1 MPHKRRHLFAAV
13 SFVIL
18 LVFLLTEFRI
28 AVVHGDSMLPTYKNG
43 QMVLVNRLPG
53 GRVSHGD
60 VVLVKANDE
69 VLIKRVYRLPGE
81 TLSLRDAYRF
91 RHATEYFEPT
101 HRSEAPLRVPDGR
114 MVVLGDNSAVSDDSR
129 SFGPIALSDVIGKV
143 LNAPPPP
150 QPILTRE

>member
-1 MPHKRRHLFAAV
+1 MPHKRRHLLAAV

-43 QMVLVNRLPG
+43 QMVLVNRLAG
-53 GRVSHGD
+53 SRLKHGD
-60 VVLVKANDE
+60 VVLVKSNAE

-81 TLSLRDAYRF
+81 VLSLRDAYRF
-91 RHATEYFEPT
+91 RRAAEYFEPT

-114 MVVLGDNSAVSDDSR
+114 VVVLGDNSAVSDDSR
-129 SFGPIALSDVIGKV
+129 SFGPIALGDIDGKIV
-143 LNAPPPP
+143 NAPPPP
-150 QPILTRE
+150 